1 VNEQIVNRY
10 AEAERILSGRLFA
23 NSLIKFVYSL
33 DKQVIDMERDW
44 EELTAT
50 SYVDTIEELQITLAE
65 QDYEQLSEGL
75 QTLLT
80 SMSQELKRAL
90 RSQLSRL
97 MMHVVKWKIQP
108 EKRSGSWAVSILDAR
123 ENIDEIMQEKPSL
136 NRRFVQEIWDRTVE
150 QAIRKAEE
158 ETQSRTELTT
168 LTWQEVFDDE
178 YTVLKKD

>member
-1 VNEQIVNRY
+1 M
-10 AEAERILSGRLFA
+10 
-23 NSLIKFVYSL
+23 K
-33 DKQVIDMERDW
+33 RDW

-50 SYVDTIEELQITLAE
+50 SYVDTVAELQTTLAE
-65 QDYEQLSEGL
+65 HDYEQVSEGL
-75 QTLLT
+75 HTLLT

-123 ENIDEIMQEKPSL
+123 ENIEEIMQEKPSL
-136 NRRFVQEIWDRTVE
+136 NSQFIRDVWDRTVQ

-158 ETQSRTELTT
+158 ETQNRTNLTT
-168 LTWQEVFDDE
+168 LTWQEVFEDD
-178 YTVLKKD
+178 YSVLNKEA

>member
-1 VNEQIVNRY
+1 MNRY

-50 SYVDTIEELQITLAE
+50 SYVDTIEELQLTLAE

-75 QTLLT
+75 QTLLA

-108 EKRSGSWAVSILDAR
+108 EKRTGSWAVSILDAR
-123 ENIDEIMQEKPSL
+123 ENIEEIMMEKPSL
-136 NRRFVQEIWDRTVE
+136 NRRFVLDIWDRTVE

-168 LTWQEVFDDE
+168 LTWQEVFEDE

>member
-1 VNEQIVNRY
+1 M
-10 AEAERILSGRLFA
+10 
-23 NSLIKFVYSL
+23 K
-33 DKQVIDMERDW
+33 RDW

-50 SYVDTIEELQITLAE
+50 SYVDTVAELQTTLAE
-65 QDYEQLSEGL
+65 HDYEQVSEGL

-108 EKRSGSWAVSILDAR
+108 EKRSGSWVVSILDAR
-123 ENIDEIMQEKPSL
+123 ENIEEIMSEKPSL
-136 NRRFVQEIWDRTVE
+136 NRQFIQDVWDRTVQ

-158 ETQSRTELTT
+158 ETQCRTNLAT
-168 LTWQEVFDDE
+168 LTWQEVFEEE
-178 YTVLKKD
+178 YSVLNKA

>member
-1 VNEQIVNRY
+1 
-10 AEAERILSGRLFA
+10 
-23 NSLIKFVYSL
+23 
-33 DKQVIDMERDW
+33 MERNW

-50 SYVDTIEELQITLAE
+50 SYVDTIEKLQLTLAE

-80 SMSQELKRAL
+80 SMSQELRRAL

-123 ENIDEIMQEKPSL
+123 ENIDEIMLVGGTPQNPSL
-136 NRRFVQEIWDRTVE
+136 NRRFVLEIWGRTVE

-168 LTWQEVFDDE
+168 LTWQEVFEDE

>member
-1 VNEQIVNRY
+1 M
-10 AEAERILSGRLFA
+10 
-23 NSLIKFVYSL
+23 K
-33 DKQVIDMERDW
+33 RDW
-44 EELTAT
+44 EDLTAT
-50 SYVDTIEELQITLAE
+50 SYVDTVTELQMTLAE
-65 QDYEQLSEGL
+65 HDYEQVSEGL

-123 ENIDEIMQEKPSL
+123 ENIEEIMNEKPSL
-136 NRRFVQEIWDRTVE
+136 NRRFIQEVWDRTIQ

-158 ETQSRTELTT
+158 ETQCRTNLTS
-168 LTWQEVFDDE
+168 LTWNEVFEDE
-178 YTVLKKD
+178 YTVLNKD

>member
-1 VNEQIVNRY
+1 M
-10 AEAERILSGRLFA
+10 
-23 NSLIKFVYSL
+23 K
-33 DKQVIDMERDW
+33 RDW

-50 SYVDTIEELQITLAE
+50 SYVDTVAELQTTLAE
-65 QDYEQLSEGL
+65 HDYEQVSEGL

-123 ENIDEIMQEKPSL
+123 ENIEDIVQEKPSL
-136 NRRFVQEIWDRTVE
+136 NRRFIQDVWDRTVQ

-158 ETQSRTELTT
+158 ETRSRTT
-168 LTWQEVFDDE
+168 LTNLSWSEVFEDE
-178 YTVLKKD
+178 YSVLDKE

>member
-1 VNEQIVNRY
+1 M
-10 AEAERILSGRLFA
+10 
-23 NSLIKFVYSL
+23 K
-33 DKQVIDMERDW
+33 RDW

-50 SYVDTIEELQITLAE
+50 SYVDTVAELQTTLAE
-65 QDYEQLSEGL
+65 HDYEQVSEGL
-75 QTLLT
+75 QTLLI

-123 ENIDEIMQEKPSL
+123 ENIEEIMQVGGIPQKPSL
-136 NRRFVQEIWDRTVE
+136 NRQFVQAVWDRTVQ

-158 ETQSRTELTT
+158 ETQCRTNLTT
-168 LTWQEVFDDE
+168 LTWQEVFEDE
-178 YTVLKKD
+178 YSVLNKD